1 MAGHPRVGA
10 TPGRREG
17 AQLLVPHNVR
27 VRAKRGG
34 GNTFR
39 AALLSAGVTGTV
51 VAWGLLVFAAIDFGG
66 KARDGEPGNW
76 WFLGLATLGAMACMF
91 LAILLASR
99 LQAEMRGQGPSTRPR
114 RTTSGGGKHGGKRA
128 AR

>member
-1 MAGHPRVGA
+1 
-10 TPGRREG
+10 
-17 AQLLVPHNVR
+17 VPHNVG

-76 WFLGLATLGAMACMF
+76 WFLALATFGAMACMF
-91 LAILLASR
+91 LAILLAVR
-99 LQAEMRGQGPSTRPR
+99 LQAEMRGQGPATRPR
-114 RTTSGGGKHGGKRA
+114 RTSSGGGKHGGKRA